1 MATKIKKLLCMSTD
15 TIEIL
20 VSPDRKNLMFHV
32 EQVKKSEE
40 MEKLQWLV
48 DLVKEKGTDTPKTI
62 IFCNTYNEI
71 AAVLVYLLRM
81 LGDHVFVP
89 GQPKTPANRMVG
101 IYHSMTWKK
110 YKDRV
115 VDSFKANSGNLRIV
129 LASSALGM
137 GVNFPD
143 VRFVIHLGP
152 ARSIVDHVQQAGRAG
167 RDGKQ
172 AYNIVISNGY
182 KLAHCETDI
191 KNFVKSK
198 ECHRKALLLPLGV
211 EAETVS
217 PLHLCCSNC
226 RSLCMCNDSDCN
238 AEELP
243 FAGIVDVC
251 KPKTSRNVSK
261 EDERVLEEALKEY
274 QEFLNSGTM
283 TLLGTTHAFTDQLIK
298 DIIRNAPTIYTLED
312 VLQTLPVFSTGQAR
326 FILGIFQD
334 IFGDIQSDEGL
345 ISMLDS
351 VMAGSAEVN
360 DDSNFL
366 QNYFDNSDSD
376 SDNPELPSV

>member
-1 MATKIKKLLCMSTD
+1 M
-15 TIEIL
+15 
-20 VSPDRKNLMFHV
+20 
-32 EQVKKSEE
+32 
-40 MEKLQWLV
+40 
-48 DLVKEKGTDTPKTI
+48 PKTI

-71 AAVLVYLLRM
+71 TAVFVYLLRM

-101 IYHSMTWKK
+101 IYHSVTWKK

-115 VDSFKANSGNLRIV
+115 VDSFKANSGNSRIV

-217 PLHLCCSNC
+217 LLHLCCSNC
-226 RSLCMCNDSDCN
+226 RSLCMCNDSDCK

-283 TLLGTTHAFTDQLIK
+283 TFF
-298 DIIRNAPTIYTLED
+298 RNNPC
-312 VLQTLPVFSTGQAR
+312 FHR
-326 FILGIFQD
+326 
-334 IFGDIQSDEGL
+334 
-345 ISMLDS
+345 S
-351 VMAGSAEVN
+351 VN
-360 DDSNFL
+360 KRH
-366 QNYFDNSDSD
+366 
-376 SDNPELPSV
+376 NP